1 MAVLSAPSS
10 PHDIHVLSLV
20 IFVVSVLSVLGAGW
34 IIVSFLLFK
43 SLRTFRHQL
52 ILGLAISD
60 FWMAINFLSSAS
72 MNISGSNIGSPREK
86 NFCSFNGF
94 MIQVFVVQTDYW
106 VLSIATCTY
115 LILASHKTQS
125 SWVQDHK
132 LVIWIIP
139 WFLSLL
145 WAAIGLAV
153 VGYGNIG
160 AWCWFTSDRVRL
172 LVNFLPR
179 WLIIITILALYIR
192 LYFIIRK
199 AHTRFMSFDEDDVVG
214 SLSLGL
220 QTESYSS
227 RLRNGSEGGKGEL
240 SGHQGVEMRGPV
252 EGSGSVSVSGEGD
265 GNCERGFRNH
275 PTTVTTTHTRMGRPS
290 PVLKRISYQMMTYP
304 LVYIL
309 IWTIPTTIR
318 IYQATTNEA
327 APFAIGT
334 IDKSCI
340 VIQGFADAIVYGF
353 NESTWRLWR
362 DFFSRSEGRN

>member
-10 PHDIHVLSLV
+10 PHEIRVLSVV
-20 IFVVSVLSVLGAGW
+20 IAVVSVLSALGAGW
-34 IIVSFLLFK
+34 IILSFME
-43 SLRTFRHQL
+43 
-52 ILGLAISD
+52 A
-60 FWMAINFLSSAS
+60 
-72 MNISGSNIGSPREK
+72 
-86 NFCSFNGF
+86 
-94 MIQVFVVQTDYW
+94 DYW
-106 VLSIATCTY
+106 VLSIAICTY

-132 LVIWIIP
+132 LVVWVVP

-179 WLIIITILALYIR
+179 WLIIIAILALYIR

-199 AHTRFMSFDEDDVVG
+199 AHTRFMSFDDERDDAIG
-214 SLSLGL
+214 SLR
-220 QTESYSS
+220 QTESDSS
-227 RLRNGSEGGKGEL
+227 RLRSGNGSGNRSACGRDSLPTQEL
-240 SGHQGVEMRGPV
+240 EM
-252 EGSGSVSVSGEGD
+252 SSSISKSAEGD
-265 GNCERGFRNH
+265 YERGVRSP
-275 PTTVTTTHTRMGRPS
+275 PTTTPTTTHTRIGIGRAS
-290 PVLKRISYQMMTYP
+290 PVLKRMMTYP
-304 LVYIL
+304 LVYML

-318 IYQATTNEA
+318 VYQATTNDS
-327 APFAIGT
+327 APFVIGT
-334 IDKSCI
+334 IDKACI

-362 DFFSRSEGRN
+362 EFLL

>member
-10 PHDIHVLSLV
+10 PYEIWVLSVV
-20 IFVVSVLSVLGAGW
+20 IVVVSVLSALGAGW
-34 IIVSFLLFK
+34 IILSFLLFK

-72 MNISGSNIGSPREK
+72 INISGSNIGSPREK

-106 VLSIATCTY
+106 VLSIAICTY

-132 LVIWIIP
+132 LVIWIVP

-179 WLIIITILALYIR
+179 WLIIIVILALYIR

-199 AHTRFMSFDEDDVVG
+199 AHSRFMSFDDEGDDAIG
-214 SLSLGL
+214 SLQ
-220 QTESYSS
+220 QTESDSS
-227 RLRNGSEGGKGEL
+227 RLR
-240 SGHQGVEMRGPV
+240 SGN
-252 EGSGSVSVSGEGD
+252 GSGSLPTQDHEMSSSMGSSISKSAEGD
-265 GNCERGFRNH
+265 CERGVRS
-275 PTTVTTTHTRMGRPS
+275 PPMTTTTTTHTRIGIGRAS

-304 LVYIL
+304 LVYML

-318 IYQATTNEA
+318 VYQATTNDS

-334 IDKSCI
+334 IDKACI

-353 NESTWRLWR
+353 NENTWRLWR
-362 DFFSRSEGRN
+362 DFFSRSEGRK